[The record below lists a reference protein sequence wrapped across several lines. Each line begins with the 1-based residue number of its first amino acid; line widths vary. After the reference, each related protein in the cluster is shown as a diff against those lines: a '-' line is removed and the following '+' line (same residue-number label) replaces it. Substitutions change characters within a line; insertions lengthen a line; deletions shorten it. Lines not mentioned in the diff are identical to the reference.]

1 MAGKKSAK
9 QVMDEWAAK
18 MADKTGAAIDG
29 AGAAID
35 SIPPVREM
43 PALAAGKVLQGGA
56 AVGNAIGSALD
67 ADNARFGS
75 AMGVAG
81 DVYKNQAGQGYLGQT
96 MGKIGNAGLGAV
108 QGGMDLA
115 SGEYDRRGYDFAPGE
130 AAGYGMMGD
139 ARNAINQLGY
149 DVKLGAQQGRFPP
162 NPPAPYVDANS
173 MVDSMSGTIGANAEL
188 PNMMKGHGTAYRG
201 IGIAN
206 QQTEQLQQQ
215 QMQQQQEMQAI
226 AMKLQE
232 AGIPVTSE
240 TVQRVME
247 QKKMMGGFLQEKAG
261 QGMDAMRG
269 LLQ

>member
-1 MAGKKSAK
+1 M
-9 QVMDEWAAK
+9 
-18 MADKTGAAIDG
+18 
-29 AGAAID
+29 
-35 SIPPVREM
+35 
-43 PALAAGKVLQGGA
+43 
-56 AVGNAIGSALD
+56 
-67 ADNARFGS
+67 
-75 AMGVAG
+75 
-81 DVYKNQAGQGYLGQT
+81 
-96 MGKIGNAGLGAV
+96 
-108 QGGMDLA
+108 A

-173 MVDSMSGTIGANAEL
+173 VVDSMNGTIGANAEL
-188 PNMMKGHGTAYRG
+188 PNMMKGHGAAHRG
-201 IGIAN
+201 AGIAN
-206 QQTEQLQQQ
+206 KQMEQMQQQ
-215 QMQQQQEMQAI
+215 QMQQQQQQQEMQAI

-240 TVQRVME
+240 TVQKVME